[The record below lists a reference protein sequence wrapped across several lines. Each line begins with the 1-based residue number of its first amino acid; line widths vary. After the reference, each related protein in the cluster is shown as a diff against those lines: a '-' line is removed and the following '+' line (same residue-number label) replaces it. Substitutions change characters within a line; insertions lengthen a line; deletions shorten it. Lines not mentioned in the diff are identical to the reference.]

1 MRRVPRHH
9 TLCTCQDNI
18 SPSPPLPLPSETRV
32 FGGCKKQ
39 KRNKAAAGRQ
49 TIGKGPSPTHHTTTT
64 RRDRRPRPASRPL
77 YSGAGREIVAAGPL
91 PTFPLSY
98 RPTTLSPGLLA
109 PAFRVLSQAP
119 PLTCERRRP
128 SKAAGTRSPPRRRTP
143 GKLPSLRADGLRRP
157 LPCASTPGRRHL
169 RPSARAASLQSHD
182 PLKRGLVAQATRA
195 LAAAPFCDRAH

>member
-1 MRRVPRHH
+1 MSLGTTPCALAKTTSIPLHPCPFLLHRGFRVVGWEKPQR
-9 TLCTCQDNI
+9 NI
-18 SPSPPLPLPSETRV
+18 FSFS
-32 FGGCKKQ
+32 
-39 KRNKAAAGRQ
+39 Q
-49 TIGKGPSPTHHTTTT
+49 TIGEGQSLGLTT
-64 RRDRRPRPASRPL
+64 RPRQGGIAVRTPPPAPCTAARDERSLQRDLFRRNS
-77 YSGAGREIVAAGPL
+77 
-91 PTFPLSY
+91 LSY

-128 SKAAGTRSPPRRRTP
+128 SKAAGTRSPPRRRIS

>member
-1 MRRVPRHH
+1 MIPGIETVEVVREKKAQRGIMEIKTEGVMPGMK
-9 TLCTCQDNI
+9 
-18 SPSPPLPLPSETRV
+18 PL
-32 FGGCKKQ
+32 
-39 KRNKAAAGRQ
+39 AGVTMIRITEKFQ
-49 TIGKGPSPTHHTTTT
+49 ALGVSI
-64 RRDRRPRPASRPL
+64 
-77 YSGAGREIVAAGPL
+77 E
-91 PTFPLSY
+91 
-98 RPTTLSPGLLA
+98 
-109 PAFRVLSQAP
+109 SQAP

-128 SKAAGTRSPPRRRTP
+128 SKATGTRSPPRRRTS